1 MNHSHNESKVK
12 QATVNGGTSHWNS
25 VGNISKKIREK
36 YIFLYERRVIFMSI
50 EKFILNV
57 ATHYHANLID
67 IHNALHALGL
77 RSDEQ
82 AEEFNKKHVMKLVNM
97 YKRRGYDITKK

>member
-1 MNHSHNESKVK
+1 
-12 QATVNGGTSHWNS
+12 
-25 VGNISKKIREK
+25 
-36 YIFLYERRVIFMSI
+36 MSI
-50 EKFILNV
+50 EKIVLNI

-82 AEEFNKKHVMKLVNM
+82 AEEFNKKHVMKLVEI
-97 YKRRGYDITKK
+97 YARRGYDITK

>member
-1 MNHSHNESKVK
+1 MKTEMVSYCFCICVLAKN
-12 QATVNGGTSHWNS
+12 TSPIMK
-25 VGNISKKIREK
+25 G
-36 YIFLYERRVIFMSI
+36 VIFMSI
-50 EKFILNV
+50 EKIILNV

-82 AEEFNKKHVMKLVNM
+82 AEKFNKKHMMKLVKM
-97 YKRRGYDITKK
+97 YERRGYSITKK

>member
-1 MNHSHNESKVK
+1 MPLY
-12 QATVNGGTSHWNS
+12 
-25 VGNISKKIREK
+25 REK
-36 YIFLYERRVIFMSI
+36 HISYNERRVIFMSI
-50 EKFILNV
+50 EKLILNI

-82 AEEFNKKHVMKLVNM
+82 AEEFNKKHAMKLVEM
-97 YKRRGYDITKK
+97 YERRGYDITKK

>member
-1 MNHSHNESKVK
+1 
-12 QATVNGGTSHWNS
+12 
-25 VGNISKKIREK
+25 
-36 YIFLYERRVIFMSI
+36 MSI
-50 EKFILNV
+50 EKMVLNM

-82 AEEFNKKHVMKLVNM
+82 AEEFNKKHVMKLVGI
-97 YKRRGYDITKK
+97 YARRGYDIAE

>member
-1 MNHSHNESKVK
+1 
-12 QATVNGGTSHWNS
+12 
-25 VGNISKKIREK
+25 
-36 YIFLYERRVIFMSI
+36 MSI

-67 IHNALHALGL
+67 IHNASHALGL

-82 AEEFNKKHVMKLVNM
+82 AE
-97 YKRRGYDITKK
+97 

>member
-1 MNHSHNESKVK
+1 
-12 QATVNGGTSHWNS
+12 
-25 VGNISKKIREK
+25 
-36 YIFLYERRVIFMSI
+36 MSI
-50 EKFILNV
+50 EKIVLNI

-82 AEEFNKKHVMKLVNM
+82 AEEFNKKHVVRLVEI
-97 YKRRGYDITKK
+97 YARRGYDITE

>member
-1 MNHSHNESKVK
+1 
-12 QATVNGGTSHWNS
+12 
-25 VGNISKKIREK
+25 
-36 YIFLYERRVIFMSI
+36 MSI
-50 EKFILNV
+50 EKMVLNM

-82 AEEFNKKHVMKLVNM
+82 AEEFNKKHIMKLVEI
-97 YKRRGYDITKK
+97 YARRGYDIAEWD

>member
-1 MNHSHNESKVK
+1 MIRSWVLGNE
-12 QATVNGGTSHWNS
+12 AHENRNGVLLFGICVLAKNTYPIMK
-25 VGNISKKIREK
+25 G
-36 YIFLYERRVIFMSI
+36 VIFMSI
-50 EKFILNV
+50 EKIILNA

-82 AEEFNKKHVMKLVNM
+82 AEKFNKKHMMKLVEM
-97 YKRRGYDITKK
+97 YERRGYDITK

>member
-1 MNHSHNESKVK
+1 
-12 QATVNGGTSHWNS
+12 
-25 VGNISKKIREK
+25 
-36 YIFLYERRVIFMSI
+36 MSI
-50 EKFILNV
+50 EKMVLNM

-82 AEEFNKKHVMKLVNM
+82 AEEFNKRHVMKLVEI
-97 YKRRGYDITKK
+97 YARRGYDIAE

>member
-1 MNHSHNESKVK
+1 
-12 QATVNGGTSHWNS
+12 
-25 VGNISKKIREK
+25 
-36 YIFLYERRVIFMSI
+36 MSI
-50 EKFILNV
+50 EKIVLNM

-82 AEEFNKKHVMKLVNM
+82 AEEFNKKHMMKLVEI
-97 YKRRGYDITKK
+97 YARRGYEITE

>member
-1 MNHSHNESKVK
+1 
-12 QATVNGGTSHWNS
+12 
-25 VGNISKKIREK
+25 
-36 YIFLYERRVIFMSI
+36 MSI
-50 EKFILNV
+50 EKIALNM

-82 AEEFNKKHVMKLVNM
+82 AEEFNKKHVMKLFEI
-97 YKRRGYDITKK
+97 YARRGYDITK

>member
-1 MNHSHNESKVK
+1 MVS
-12 QATVNGGTSHWNS
+12 
-25 VGNISKKIREK
+25 
-36 YIFLYERRVIFMSI
+36 YFLYAKITSPIMRGVIFMSI
-50 EKFILNV
+50 EKIILK
-57 ATHYHANLID
+57 ASTHYHANLID

-82 AEEFNKKHVMKLVNM
+82 ADEFNKKHMMKIIDM